1 MCVVL
6 FATENKTTPARIG
19 RQVIVIAIVPR
30 SFFFFLFWR
39 GVFLMLSMQAEDIY
53 YIGFEECYNQYSLIC
68 LIISRL
74 IY

>member
-30 SFFFFLFWR
+30 SFYFFSFLEGCFSDVVDAGR
-39 GVFLMLSMQAEDIY
+39 RHLLHRV
-53 YIGFEECYNQYSLIC
+53 
-68 LIISRL
+68 
-74 IY
+74 